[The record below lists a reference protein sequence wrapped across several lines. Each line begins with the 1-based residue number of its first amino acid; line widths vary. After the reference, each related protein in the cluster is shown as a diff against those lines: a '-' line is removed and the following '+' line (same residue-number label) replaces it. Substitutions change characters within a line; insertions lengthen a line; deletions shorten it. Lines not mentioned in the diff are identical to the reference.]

1 MGILDAIRSPARG
14 MREASGRG
22 AKPGLVVIV
31 LWVVVSLLASG
42 LGLIL
47 GGFTPPE
54 EIIDSLPPGSV
65 PAELD
70 EQSLERFITGFQ
82 VFGIGLR
89 VFWPF
94 LYWPVL
100 TLVMHLITRFFG
112 GEGALSGMFGAMGVA
127 CVPFV
132 ISGLLQL
139 PIIGA
144 QAALNGGSVSQALGL
159 AGGLLNVA
167 FVIWHVVLAV
177 IGAAVARQLSY
188 GRSSGSCA
196 ISCATVIGVPIL
208 LLLVLAVVLAV
219 AGGGGG

>member
-1 MGILDAIRSPARG
+1 MGILDAIHSPARG
-14 MREASGRG
+14 MREASERG

-31 LWVVVSLLASG
+31 LWVLVSLLASG

-54 EIIDSLPPGSV
+54 EIIDGLPPGSV

-70 EQSLERFITGFQ
+70 EQSLESFITGFQ
-82 VFGIGLR
+82 IFGIGLR
-89 VFWPF
+89 AFWPF
-94 LYWPVL
+94 LYWPIL

-112 GEGALSGMFGAMGVA
+112 GEGSLSGMFGAMGVA

-132 ISGLLQL
+132 ISGLVQL
-139 PIIGA
+139 PITGV
-144 QAALNGGSVSQALGL
+144 QAALGGGSVSQALGL
-159 AGGLLNVA
+159 VGGLLSVA
-167 FVIWHVVLAV
+167 FVGWHVVLAV

-196 ISCATVIGVPIL
+196 ISCATVIGVPVL
-208 LLLVLAVVLAV
+208 LLLMLSVVLALV
-219 AGGGGG
+219 GGGG